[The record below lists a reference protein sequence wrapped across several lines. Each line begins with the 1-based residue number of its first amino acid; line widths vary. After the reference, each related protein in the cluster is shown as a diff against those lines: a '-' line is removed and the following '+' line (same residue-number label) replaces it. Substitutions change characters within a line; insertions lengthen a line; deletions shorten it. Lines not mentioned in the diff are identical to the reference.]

1 MNFALFGLYGVF
13 DYFRI
18 GGLESFNRRL
28 AGGLARLGHQV
39 DFILYG
45 APNSDFKLVDD
56 NISVHHSEDLS
67 KALQFL
73 VQEQRYDHVI
83 TFYLP
88 PADRLRYL
96 YFRFLYRH
104 KLCFHQI
111 YFNWPDS
118 PLKRKGMF
126 VDARLYPFNGRLFCI
141 SPRQFNVA
149 RQWCPRATLLF
160 PPVPESYFV
169 EPDAKPKHEKV
180 QVTYIGRTEANKGI
194 EAVLQLA
201 AFLQD
206 CPQVEVAIHGFH
218 HKTLP
223 ASVKT
228 HEWLSQQQEIRYV
241 YTPFEGYS
249 PALEDNLRQTLKNT
263 DILLLP
269 YRKLSSTIDTPLLLL
284 EGMASLCA
292 IVTHKLG
299 NIPDI
304 YGPGPFLLDESAD
317 ITGIG
322 EKIKSAPGLLDQ
334 ERQRIYHQNQLLGF
348 KLNNTVERL
357 VDALSTD

>member
-1 MNFALFGLYGVF
+1 MNFAFFGLYGVF

-45 APNSDFKLVDD
+45 APASYYKSVDVK
-56 NISVHHSEDLS
+56 IGMHHLENLS
-67 KALQFL
+67 QALQFL
-73 VQEQRYDHVI
+73 VDKGKYDHVL

-88 PADRLRYL
+88 PADRLSYL
-96 YFRFLYRH
+96 YFRLLHRH
-104 KLCFHQI
+104 KCCFHQI

-118 PLKRKGMF
+118 LLKRKGMF
-126 VDARLYPFNGRLFCI
+126 ADARLYPFNGRLFCI
-141 SPRQFNVA
+141 SPRQFHYA
-149 RQWCPRATLLF
+149 RQWCPRSTLLF

-169 EPDAKPKHEKV
+169 EPDAKLTHAKV
-180 QVTYIGRTEANKGI
+180 QVTYIGRTESGKGI
-194 EAVLQLA
+194 EDVIQL
-201 AFLQD
+201 FDILKD
-206 CPQVEVAIHGFH
+206 CPQVEVTIHGFH
-218 HKTLP
+218 HKSAP

-228 HEWLSQQQEIRYV
+228 HEWLSQQRKIRYV

-249 PALEDNLRQTLKNT
+249 PKVDDNLRQTLKNT

-292 IVTHKLG
+292 IVTRKLG
-299 NIPDI
+299 DIPEI
-304 YGPGPFLLDESAD
+304 YGPSLFLLPESGEIISIAEQIKAASGLLDE
-317 ITGIG
+317 
-322 EKIKSAPGLLDQ
+322 
-334 ERQRIYHQNQLLGF
+334 ERQRIYRQNHELGF
-348 KLNNTVERL
+348 KLGSTVDRL
-357 VDALSTD
+357 VDAVSLE

>member
-1 MNFALFGLYGVF
+1 MNFAFFGLYGVF
-13 DYFRI
+13 EYDRI

-28 AGGLARLGHQV
+28 AGGLAQLGHQT
-39 DFILYG
+39 DFVMYG
-45 APNSDFKLVDD
+45 APTSSFKSADF
-56 NISVHHSEDLS
+56 NIGLHYLETLPQ
-67 KALQFL
+67 ALQFL
-73 VQEQRYDHVI
+73 AGEKRYDHI
-83 TFYLP
+83 LTYYLP

-96 YFRFLYRH
+96 YFRLLHRH

-118 PLKRKGMF
+118 LLKRKGMF
-126 VDARLYPFNGRLFCI
+126 IDARLYPFNGRLLCI
-141 SPRQFNVA
+141 SPRQFRYA
-149 RQWCPRATLLF
+149 RQWCYRTTLLF
-160 PPVPESYFV
+160 PPVPGSYFLD
-169 EPDAKPKHEKV
+169 PDAKPKHERV
-180 QVTYIGRTEANKGI
+180 QVTYIGRTESGKGI
-194 EAVLQLA
+194 EEVIQLCSH
-201 AFLQD
+201 LQD

-249 PALEDNLRQTLKNT
+249 PAIDDNLRQTLKNT

-292 IVTHKLG
+292 VATRKLG
-299 NIPDI
+299 NIPEI
-304 YGPGPFLLDESAD
+304 YGPSPFLLAESAE
-317 ITGIG
+317 ITTMADQIKAGQSLLG
-322 EKIKSAPGLLDQ
+322 E
-334 ERQRIYHQNQLLGF
+334 ERQRIYRQNHQLDFNLD
-348 KLNNTVERL
+348 KTVEHL
-357 VDALSTD
+357 LAALS